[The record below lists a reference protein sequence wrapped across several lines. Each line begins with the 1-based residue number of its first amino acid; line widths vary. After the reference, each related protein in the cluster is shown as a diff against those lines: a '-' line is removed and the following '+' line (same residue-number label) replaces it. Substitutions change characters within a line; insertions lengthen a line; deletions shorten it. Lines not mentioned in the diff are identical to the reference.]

1 MPRNDI
7 ESMTLEPITAIISFD
22 AISHRTYITVS
33 GAIGHYKYPNE
44 ADYSKNKSAFFK
56 SAIGR
61 RNKQKISEV
70 ISEIYAY
77 LNTRIS
83 PHADTSDYYFRIFL
97 RLEVNKETAEIIGT
111 PSFDIDVFRHIGKI
125 GGKHSKV
132 GKYVMNVVIVDKSKM
147 VLSPIFKKGVNKA
160 KGEAGGLIDFTIYES
175 YLQAPTEIKERVT
188 KDSYYILIDNEE
200 FKIEPA
206 IDPKTQDIFYRIKE
220 ETKVF
225 EFRSEGDVE
234 RYILKKLK
242 ISPKIIGAETGLA
255 IAVDNE
261 IREIS
266 KELET
271 TDNEQKIDL
280 IAQLGIEQILT
291 ELFSKLD
298 KFKARAKSEKWKRKE
313 RLRTNLDDA
322 QKQFTSLKVDYEVHE
337 SELAQCKQEY
347 DKREISEDSYHT
359 LRVRT
364 LKAIGLIKSNLI
376 QLQKDLKEKISKEVD
391 SFVTARS
398 AK

>member
-1 MPRNDI
+1 MPRNTI
-7 ESMTLEPITAIISFD
+7 ETITLEPFTAIISFD
-22 AISHRTYITVS
+22 AISHRTYISVS
-33 GAIGHYKYPNE
+33 GAIGHYKYPLE
-44 ADYSKNKSAFFK
+44 ADYNKNKGAFFK

-83 PHADTSDYYFRIFL
+83 AHADTSDYYFRISL
-97 RLEVNKETAEIIGT
+97 KLEANKETAEIVGT
-111 PSFDIDVFRHIGKI
+111 PSFDIDVFRHIRKI

-132 GKYVMNVVIVDKSKM
+132 GKYVMKVVIVDKEKM
-147 VLSPIFKKGVNKA
+147 ALSPIFKKGVSKA

-175 YLQAPTEIKERVT
+175 YLQAPTEIKQRT
-188 KDSYYILIDNEE
+188 SKNSYYILIDDEE

-206 IDPKTQDIFYRIKE
+206 IDSKTQDILYKIKDNE
-220 ETKVF
+220 KVS
-225 EFRSEGDVE
+225 EFRSEEDVE
-234 RYILKKLK
+234 QYILKKLK
-242 ISPKIIGAETGLA
+242 ISPKIVNAETGLTFS
-255 IAVDNE
+255 VDNE

-271 TDNEQKIDL
+271 TPNEQKTDL

-291 ELFSKLD
+291 ESLNKLE
-298 KFKARAKSEKWKRKE
+298 KFKVRAKTEKWKRKE
-313 RLRTNLDDA
+313 RLRANLEEI

-337 SELAQCKQEY
+337 SELVQCKEEY
-347 DKREISEDSYHT
+347 DKQEVSEDSYHAR
-359 LRVRT
+359 RVRT
-364 LKAIGLIKSNLI
+364 LRAAGLTKSNLI
-376 QLQKDLKEKISKEVD
+376 KLQKDLKEKNAQEID
-391 SFVTARS
+391 AFVNTKG

>member
-1 MPRNDI
+1 MPRNTVETI
-7 ESMTLEPITAIISFD
+7 TLEPITAIISFD

-33 GAIGHYKYPNE
+33 GAIGHYKYPTE
-44 ADYSKNKSAFFK
+44 QDYNKNKSAFYK

-83 PHADTSDYYFRIFL
+83 AHADTSDYYFRISL
-97 RLEVNKETAEIIGT
+97 KLEVNKETAEIVGS
-111 PSFDIDVFRHIGKI
+111 PSFDVDVFRHIGKI
-125 GGKHSKV
+125 GGKHSKI
-132 GKYVMNVVIVDKSKM
+132 GKYVMQVFIVDKEKM
-147 VLSPIFKKGVNKA
+147 ALSPIFKKGVNKV

-175 YLQAPTEIKERVT
+175 YLQAPSEIKERIS
-188 KDSYYILIDNEE
+188 KDSYYILIDEEE

-206 IDPKTQDIFYRIKE
+206 IDPKTQDILYK
-220 ETKVF
+220 TKDNDKVI
-225 EFRSEGDVE
+225 EFRSEEDVE
-234 RYILKKLK
+234 QYILKKLK
-242 ISPKIIGAETGLA
+242 ISPKIVSAETGLT
-255 IAVDNE
+255 ISVDNE

-271 TDNEQKIDL
+271 TENEQKTDI

-291 ELFSKLD
+291 ELFSKLE

-313 RLRTNLDDA
+313 KFRENLEEK
-322 QKQFTSLKVDYEVHE
+322 QKQFTHLKVEYDVQE
-337 SELAQCKQEY
+337 SELARCKEEYEKQES
-347 DKREISEDSYHT
+347 SEDSYHAR
-359 LRVRT
+359 RVRT
-364 LKAIGLIKSNLI
+364 LIAIGLIESDLI
-376 QLQKDLKEKISKEVD
+376 KLQKELKEKDVKEVD
-391 SFVTARS
+391 TFVNARE